1 MSPPVTTSAP
11 YVVDRE
17 PRRPRYLLPR
27 STPRRGEFLAALT
40 LLGIIAHLLL
50 AQLTLLLA
58 VAFSLAGRATRWRPG
73 WLVVPAAAG
82 LAWVLAIGPRAAL
95 AGFADGPRQ
104 VLGYLAGAAA
114 DPARLLHPA
123 RAYTGLA
130 RWLPRQAP
138 LALLLAAAE
147 AAVACWLRWLHAG
160 DAALLPARPGL
171 VALARRQF
179 TVWSVKHGGVA
190 GRSGAVLGVDW
201 RTGRP
206 AEVPWPAAEGG
217 VLVAGAAAREVDAA
231 GFRFVHAAI
240 RRRKPVLVVDLA
252 GPPGLARALA
262 AVCADTGAPL
272 RVFGAAGTGCYDPLR
287 GRDPVR
293 QAALV
298 LGMIDW
304 GAVTGPARRTGAG
317 YLTDLLAVAAAAPGD
332 PRVPVLDDVVHLL
345 SPDALRARLRQV
357 PPEHPRRAP
366 LTERAR
372 ASASL
377 LDADPATGAFL
388 AGELAGLR
396 ASPQGRWLRP
406 AAGAGEGEI
415 SLGAVLRDRAV
426 ALFSLGQPRL
436 GQADQR
442 RPARMIAN
450 LAALDMLAVFAD
462 SARDEIGGDGLAW
475 FGRCDMLADRVLAGL
490 LSTGPQA
497 GLATVL
503 GTRSAEVAGQVAA
516 LANVLVIQ
524 EPDLAGRLGL
534 PGPAQAGQFVLAT
547 REPDG
552 QVWPGCQFV
561 AGGVP

>member
-1 MSPPVTTSAP
+1 MSPPATTSAP

-17 PRRPRYLLPR
+17 PRRPRYLIPK

-58 VAFSLAGRATRWRPG
+58 AAFSLAGRATRWRPG
-73 WLVVPAAAG
+73 WLVVPAATG
-82 LAWVLAIGPRAAL
+82 LAWVLAIGPRVAL

-104 VLGYLAGAAA
+104 VLGYLAGTAA

-123 RAYTGLA
+123 RAYAGLA
-130 RWLPRQAP
+130 RWLPRQVP

-160 DAALLPARPGL
+160 DTALLPARPGL

-179 TVWSVKHGGVA
+179 TMWSVAHGGVA
-190 GRSGAVLGVDW
+190 GRAGAVLGVDW

-206 AEVPWPAAEGG
+206 AEVPWPATGGG

-252 GPPGLARALA
+252 GPPGLAGALA

-272 RVFGAAGTGCYDPLR
+272 HVFGAAGPGCYNPLR
-287 GRDPVR
+287 GDPAR
-293 QAALV
+293 QAALA

-304 GAVTGPARRTGAG
+304 TAVTGPARRTCAG
-317 YLTDLLAVAAAAPGD
+317 YLTDLFALAAAAPGD

-357 PPEHPRRAP
+357 PPEHPRRAS
-366 LTERAR
+366 LAGRIR

-396 ASPQGRWLRP
+396 ASPLGRWLRP
-406 AAGAGEGEI
+406 AAAAGEDEI
-415 SLGAVLRDRAV
+415 SLSAMVRDRAV
-426 ALFSLGQPRL
+426 ALFALGQPRP
-436 GQADQR
+436 G

-450 LAALDMLAVFAD
+450 LAALDMLAVFAE
-462 SARDEIGGDGLAW
+462 SARDGIGGDGLAW
-475 FGRCDMLADRVLAGL
+475 FGRCDVLADRVLAGL
-490 LSTGPQA
+490 LSTGPRA
-497 GLATVL
+497 GLAAVL

-516 LANVLVIQ
+516 LANVLVIR
-524 EPDLAGRLGL
+524 EPGLAGRLGL
-534 PGPAQAGQFVLAT
+534 PGPAQAGQFVLAV

-552 QVWPGCQFV
+552 QVWPSCQFI